1 MRSAVRASVSIPDHR
16 RTSWSWLAIGSI
28 FYQSVIVTFASFL
41 LWFWLLTRYPATRV
55 QSFVFLAP
63 ISGLL
68 FAAALLGEP
77 VTPRLVLALVGV
89 VLGITLVNR
98 RGG

>member
-1 MRSAVRASVSIPDHR
+1 M
-16 RTSWSWLAIGSI
+16 
-28 FYQSVIVTFASFL
+28 FYQSVIVTFASYL

-55 QSFVFLAP
+55 QSFVFLTP

-77 VTPRLVLALVGV
+77 ITLRLVLALVGV
-89 VLGITLVNR
+89 MLGITLVNR
-98 RGG
+98 RG